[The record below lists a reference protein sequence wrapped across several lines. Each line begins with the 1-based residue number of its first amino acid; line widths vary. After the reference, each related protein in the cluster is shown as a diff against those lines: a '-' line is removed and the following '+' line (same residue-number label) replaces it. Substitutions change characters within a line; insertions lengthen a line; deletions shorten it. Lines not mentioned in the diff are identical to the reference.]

1 MMTYEEAVRGL
12 NGRGM
17 FLGKN
22 SYEHTKEFLRLLGEP
37 QRSAGEILH
46 IAGTNGKGSV
56 SAFLESAFRAAGN
69 TTGRFI
75 SPHLVRVNER
85 IAVNGT
91 DISDGD
97 FARAYEAVYAAD
109 EIMTGKGEPPLGYF
123 EFVMMMALVYFAE
136 RGTDVTILETGLGGR
151 LDATNRVD
159 PKVLTVITS
168 IGMDHMKLLGN
179 SISEIAGEKAAILRP
194 GVPCVFYA
202 GSREAEKVIRRKA
215 DSLGAPVCP
224 LYASDYIIDR
234 AANGVIDF
242 STSFRYD
249 GRAEFRIRAFAPYQV
264 QNAALAVLA
273 LRTLE
278 DRGDFAARLPD
289 AEQTAAGLE
298 SMYWPARMEEI
309 LPRVYLDGAHNED
322 GIRAFVQ
329 AARALKGNGPMHL
342 LFAAVSDKDYRQMIR
357 MLAEGIPWADVTVT
371 EIGGERNLE
380 AGIPV
385 QLFREAGVQQ
395 VTAVPVFEDAFREVL
410 RRQGDGS
417 VCICG
422 SLYLAGLVKELNV

>member
-1 MMTYEEAVRGL
+1 MR
-12 NGRGM
+12 
-17 FLGKN
+17 
-22 SYEHTKEFLRLLGEP
+22 P
-37 QRSAGEILH
+37 
-46 IAGTNGKGSV
+46 V
-56 SAFLESAFRAAGN
+56 SEGAS
-69 TTGRFI
+69 TPPTGW
-75 SPHLVRVNER
+75 
-85 IAVNGT
+85 
-91 DISDGD
+91 
-97 FARAYEAVYAAD
+97 
-109 EIMTGKGEPPLGYF
+109 
-123 EFVMMMALVYFAE
+123 
-136 RGTDVTILETGLGGR
+136 LETGLGGR

-159 PKVLTVITS
+159 PKALTVITS

-179 SISEIAGEKAAILRP
+179 SIGEIAGEKAAILRP
-194 GVPCVFYA
+194 GVPCVFCA
-202 GSREAEKVIRRKA
+202 GNREAEKVIRRKA

-371 EIGGERNLE
+371 EIGGERNLD

-385 QLFREAGVQQ
+385 QLFREAGVQR
-395 VTAVPVFEDAFREVL
+395 VTAVPVLADAFREVL

>member
-123 EFVMMMALVYFAE
+123 EFVMMMALVCFAE
-136 RGTDVTILETGLGGR
+136 RGTEVTILETGLGGR

-159 PKVLTVITS
+159 PKALTVITS

-179 SISEIAGEKAAILRP
+179 SIGEIAGEKAAILRP
-194 GVPCVFYA
+194 GVPCVFCA
-202 GSREAEKVIRRKA
+202 GNREAEKVIRRKA

-273 LRTLE
+273 LRALE

-289 AEQTAAGLE
+289 AD
-298 SMYWPARMEEI
+298 

-371 EIGGERNLE
+371 EIGGERNLD

-385 QLFREAGVQQ
+385 QLFREAGVQR
-395 VTAVPVFEDAFREVL
+395 VTAVPVLADAFREVL